1 MIIFNFFKIKIIFYE
16 KRSTNKQLTQKKNTN
31 FKHFVIF
38 VLSDLIQ
45 LVKVK

>member
-1 MIIFNFFKIKIIFYE
+1 MKKEVPINN
-16 KRSTNKQLTQKKNTN
+16 TKKNTN